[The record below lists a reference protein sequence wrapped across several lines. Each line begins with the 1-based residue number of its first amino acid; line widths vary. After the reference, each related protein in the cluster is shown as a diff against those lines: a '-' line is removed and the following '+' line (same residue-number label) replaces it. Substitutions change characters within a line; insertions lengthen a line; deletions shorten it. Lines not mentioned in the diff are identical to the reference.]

1 MLGRGKAVGAAC
13 GVGKSIGIAEAK
25 VGKFQFVAHS
35 GDKDVLGLEVEM
47 DNLVGVQVLDYVKQ
61 FVEQAV
67 GVGSALEKL
76 RIDIGKL
83 LERDAVYP
91 FGEQIVIAASNVAH
105 QVGVVEVVA
114 CLKLLVH
121 CRHIARI
128 GAQFCLQLLE
138 KMPLA
143 IEFYLETVAGGTIH
157 IERLGIAYVILRFR
171 EMRCVHFV
179 IV

>member
-1 MLGRGKAVGAAC
+1 MRTV
-13 GVGKSIGIAEAK
+13 
-25 VGKFQFVAHS
+25 
-35 GDKDVLGLEVEM
+35 M
-47 DNLVGVQVLDYVKQ
+47 DYVKQ

-114 CLKLLVH
+114 CLKLLAK
-121 CRHIARI
+121 CLLIADISCLFRFEPFQEM
-128 GAQFCLQLLE
+128 QF
-138 KMPLA
+138 
-143 IEFYLETVAGGTIH
+143 TI
-157 IERLGIAYVILRFR
+157 
-171 EMRCVHFV
+171 
-179 IV
+179 